1 MSRRDDIDFM
11 PELKAATQLRPSMA
25 SNLFLLTILGLI
37 IWLLVWMAYAEVD
50 ERTRGTGQVVP
61 TSDVQYVQSLE
72 GGILS
77 EILVAEGDRVEKG
90 QVLARIEDIRATS
103 EEADLQSRLA
113 SLRAK
118 KARLQSEANET
129 KLQIPADIVK
139 TYPVIAEN
147 EQNLYQSRK
156 SELENA
162 LAIVGDEI
170 SAAKHRL
177 SETKARISQLAKSRD
192 LLNKELEITRKL
204 ASQGAVPEIEKI
216 KLEREYATTV
226 GELNAQ
232 SQARKALEVQL
243 EALDKK
249 LEERRGAYRST
260 SLGEMNDVE
269 TRISSI
275 EKQLVSKGDVI
286 SRTELKSPVTGIIQ
300 RIAIK
305 TEGGVVEPAMRLV
318 EIVPIEDEL
327 KIRARVMP
335 QDIAFLRP
343 GQEVKVTITAYDP
356 QRYGWLK
363 GKLARISPDTVE
375 DGEGNIF
382 FEIEATTDKN
392 YLGEADDKLKISPG
406 MVAEVEV
413 ITGQRTILSY
423 LLKPVFR
430 MRHMA
435 FTEK

>member
-11 PELKAATQLRPSMA
+11 PELQAATQLRPSLA
-25 SNLFLLTILGLI
+25 SNLFLLTILGLVV
-37 IWLLVWMAYAEVD
+37 WLIVWMANAEVD

-61 TSDVQYVQSLE
+61 TSDVQYIQSLE
-72 GGILS
+72 GGILN
-77 EILVAEGDRVEKG
+77 EILVEEGDRVERG

-103 EEADLQSRLA
+103 EEADLQARLA

-118 KARLQSEANET
+118 KARLKAEASGE
-129 KLQIPADIVK
+129 KLEIPSDIVK
-139 TYPVIAEN
+139 QYPVIAEN
-147 EQNLYQSRK
+147 ARNLYQSRQ
-156 SELENA
+156 SELKNS
-162 LAIVGDEI
+162 LAIVKDEME
-170 SAAKHRL
+170 AAKHRL
-177 SETKARISQLAKSRD
+177 SETRARINQLVESRK
-192 LLNKELEITRKL
+192 LLDDELEITRRL
-204 ASQGAVPEIEKI
+204 AASGAVPEIEKI
-216 KLEREYATTV
+216 KLEREYSSTV

-232 SQARKALEVQL
+232 VQARKALESQL
-243 EALDKK
+243 EALEKK
-249 LEERRGAYRST
+249 LEERRGSYRST
-260 SLGEMNDVE
+260 ALGEMNDVE

-305 TEGGVVEPAMRLV
+305 TEGGVVEPAQRLM
-318 EIVPIEDEL
+318 EIVPLEDEL
-327 KIRARVMP
+327 KIRARIQP
-335 QDIAFLRP
+335 QDIAFLHP

-356 QRYGWLK
+356 QRYGWLM
-363 GKLARISPDTVE
+363 GRLVRISPDTVE
-375 DGEGNIF
+375 DSEGNVF
-382 FEIEATTDKN
+382 FEVEVKTDKN
-392 YLGEADDKLKISPG
+392 YLGEPDDKLKITPG
-406 MVAEVEV
+406 MVADVEV